1 MRSIGSSGMLKPEDV
16 ADILENLA
24 ALMASFHRSDMALQD
39 ALSALASTSDGETTM
54 FELQHIDLLTQSHFD
69 LSKLL
74 TALAPCLRGVSVR
87 RDDLKSVLTLRSL
100 QDSLIDPV
108 ESDED
113 VTAGEVA
120 LF

>member
-1 MRSIGSSGMLKPEDV
+1 MGSCASSGVVRPEDV

-24 ALMASFHRSDMALQD
+24 ALMASFHKSDVALQD
-39 ALSALASTSDGETTM
+39 ALSALATAAGGQTTM

-74 TALAPCLRGVSVR
+74 TALAPCLRGTPVR
-87 RDDLKSVLTLRSL
+87 RDDLKDVLTLRSL
-100 QDSLIDPV
+100 QDSLIDPAA
-108 ESDED
+108 EDKD